1 MAENITGPRVITKR
15 TVETVEG
22 DKRTIE
28 TEERIEI
35 GAVPSYR
42 DNPPP
47 YSDSPEN
54 PSNEPYEPP
63 TLSLFGDVQFIIHIW
78 HIDLAEQTLDI
89 LWVQPIKLI
98 QVVSTSE
105 IHEYWWNNIDF
116 GSHN

>member
-15 TVETVEG
+15 TLETVEG

-47 YSDSPEN
+47 YSDNPDN
-54 PSNEPYEPP
+54 PSNEPYEPPKTKEPP
-63 TLSLFGDVQFIIHIW
+63 TLSLFGDVKFIIHI
-78 HIDLAEQTLDI
+78 
-89 LWVQPIKLI
+89 
-98 QVVSTSE
+98 
-105 IHEYWWNNIDF
+105 
-116 GSHN
+116 

>member
-35 GAVPSYR
+35 GAGPSYPR

-47 YSDSPEN
+47 YSDNPEN

-63 TLSLFGDVQFIIHIW
+63 KRKEPTLSLFGDVKFTIHI
-78 HIDLAEQTLDI
+78 
-89 LWVQPIKLI
+89 
-98 QVVSTSE
+98 
-105 IHEYWWNNIDF
+105 
-116 GSHN
+116 